1 MRDWSARKQ
10 FAVTL
15 GCLLLGTTLLLG
27 DDALKS
33 KLPPVPQPTVQ
44 DLLQNAFDRINVLEK
59 EVADLKK
66 AKSPST
72 GSKPSSSSGTSKG
85 KSTPPKAP
93 PVNEP
98 KELTTSR
105 TFCIACHRSD
115 SSAEKG
121 DDLTIF
127 DMHGKPVLRE
137 TRHIELS
144 IKKVENETMPHRDA
158 LKQPSPE
165 QRQEILKWLRGLL
178 NKENSK

>member
-1 MRDWSARKQ
+1 MIR
-10 FAVTL
+10 
-15 GCLLLGTTLLLG
+15 LLLSVALLCAVLAAVSVG

-44 DLLQNAFDRINVLEK
+44 DLLQNAFDRISVLEK

-66 AKSPST
+66 SKSATT
-72 GSKPSSSSGTSKG
+72 GSKPPSSSGTSKG
-85 KSTPPKAP
+85 KTTPPKAP
-93 PVNEP
+93 QNEP

-121 DDLTIF
+121 GDLTIF
-127 DMHGKPVLRE
+127 DGNGKPILRE
-137 TRHIELS
+137 THAIELS

-158 LKQPSPE
+158 LKQPSSE
-165 QRQEILKWLRGLL
+165 QRQEIIKWLRGLL
-178 NKENSK
+178 DKETNK